1 MKAPGKVASCIVKEI
16 KAFILAAGFG
26 ERLRPITNHLPKPLL
41 PVLGKPVIERLVER
55 VLTAPVAH
63 VGVNTHYKAE
73 MLSHWI
79 RTSAYADKIE
89 VFYENEILGTGGA
102 LKNAEPF
109 LTGAPFIVHNSD
121 ISSNIGLNILI
132 EKHISEGNIA
142 TLAVHNHQ
150 EFNNVWIDKRGR
162 LLAIGN
168 AQPDRR
174 GAHRLA
180 FTGIAV
186 YSPEFLDLLPA
197 GNSSVVDA
205 WIRAA
210 SLGCK
215 VGTVNFTGCLWA
227 DIGTPEAFS
236 SFVFSSLKEDGE
248 VLYIHPTIDCSG
260 AELGARTVIEQGC
273 TLGKKASVR
282 NSILLPGATIQEG
295 SQTENAIVGPGYMI
309 TLKEPLAI
317 PSSLPSD
324 LIARFLSD
332 ASGKI
337 TMTLIGV
344 GGSDRNYYRIRDG
357 NKTAVL
363 MECAKDDPDYQR
375 HLIYTQF
382 FKKYSVPVPEL
393 LGSDTGGPA
402 HPIFNK
408 RGYVYVLFEDLGD
421 ISLYSWLKCER
432 DISLIEDLYKCI
444 IDIMVNLHTKV
455 SDNVSDCLL
464 LRSRVFDAEH
474 LRWETDYFIKRFVS
488 GLRGMEIPNHSKL
501 YEEFAGLAARVDS
514 FKKTVMHRDFQSQN
528 IMITKGNVPRIIDYQ
543 GSRIGPP
550 AYDLASFLWDP
561 YSGMDENNRERLLE
575 YYIARVKD
583 HLGSAFDEDSFRAAI
598 IPCRLQRHMQALGAY
613 GFLSSVKGRSYFL
626 RYVPQALLYLKEEV
640 EEVSN
645 EYPALFELI
654 MGLDE
659 KIGH

>member
-1 MKAPGKVASCIVKEI
+1 MTEI

-55 VLTAPVAH
+55 VLTVPVAH
-63 VGVNTHYKAE
+63 VGVNAHYKAE
-73 MLSHWI
+73 MLNQWTQ
-79 RTSAYADKIE
+79 TSAYADKIE
-89 VFYENEILGTGGA
+89 LFYENEILGTGGA

-109 LTGAPFIVHNSD
+109 LKGFPFIVHNSD
-121 ISSNIGLNILI
+121 IFSNISLNTLI

-142 TLAVHNHQ
+142 TLAVHNYCK
-150 EFNNVWIDKRGR
+150 FNNVWIDKRGR
-162 LLAIGN
+162 LLAVGN
-168 AQPDRR
+168 AQPE
-174 GAHRLA
+174 GSGSHRLA

-197 GNSSVVDA
+197 GKSSVVDA
-205 WIRAA
+205 WLRAV
-210 SLGCK
+210 SSGCK
-215 VGTVNFTGCLWA
+215 VGTVNFTGCLWT

-236 SFVFSSLKEDGE
+236 SLVFSSLKEEGE
-248 VLYIHPTIDCSG
+248 VLYIHPTIDCKG
-260 AELGARTVIEQGC
+260 ADLGAQTVIEKGC
-273 TLGKKASVR
+273 TVGKKASVR
-282 NSILLPGATIQEG
+282 NSILLPGATILAG
-295 SQTENAIVGPGYMI
+295 SQTENAIVGPDYMI
-309 TLKEPLAI
+309 ALKEPLAI
-317 PSSLPSD
+317 PSSLPSE

-332 ASGKI
+332 SSGKI
-337 TMTLIGV
+337 TMTQIGV
-344 GGSDRNYYRIRDG
+344 GGSDRKYYRIRAG

-393 LGSDTGGPA
+393 LGSDIGGPA

-421 ISLYSWLKCER
+421 ISLYSWLKCEKE
-432 DISLIEDLYKCI
+432 IQLIEDLYKRI

-464 LRSRVFDAEH
+464 LRSRVFDIEH

-488 GLRGMEIPNHSKL
+488 GLRGIEIPGQSKL

-528 IMITKGNVPRIIDYQ
+528 IMITKGDVPRIIDYQ
-543 GSRIGPP
+543 GARMGPP
-550 AYDLASFLWDP
+550 AYDLASLLWDP
-561 YSGMDENNRERLLE
+561 YSGMDGNKRERLLE
-575 YYIARVKD
+575 YYIAGVIG
-583 HLGSAFDEDSFRAAI
+583 HLGSAFDEDAFRATI

-626 RYVPQALLYLKEEV
+626 RYVPQALGYLKEEV
-640 EEVSN
+640 EGVRN

-659 KIGH
+659 KIEH